1 MTAKKTQPNPTEEST
16 EKSAHQNYF
25 FHLFTINE
33 KTAAIVWNG
42 RGEISRLFLPESNSA
57 GLEKKILDQFTVIK
71 NAPPPMEIDLLIE
84 QIKNYFMG
92 KPCKLNWTRFDLEN
106 HSPFARKV
114 YSELLKIKHGTTL
127 SYKELAHRS
136 GKPSAARA
144 VGMIVGRNPV
154 PLLIPCHRVIKTDG
168 SAGGFSADGGVSM
181 KIEMLALEGL
191 KISTKAHTG
200 ISNSG
205 KKEDSIDKAI
215 RAISQADPELATW
228 ISKLPRF
235 HLATSD
241 STTTFQALLEAIV
254 YQQLTGKAAATIYAR
269 LLDLFGAHRV
279 APLDIIRAR
288 DTELRQAGLSGPKI
302 LAIRDLAEKDLAGM
316 VPDMKSLSN
325 MCDDEIVKKLVN
337 IRGIGRWTAEML
349 LIFKLGRLDV
359 LPIDD
364 YGIKKGLAILRNYQ
378 KLPSPQQLAHEG
390 RIWQPYRT
398 IASWYLWRIA
408 ESAKRI

>member
-1 MTAKKTQPNPTEEST
+1 
-16 EKSAHQNYF
+16 
-25 FHLFTINE
+25 
-33 KTAAIVWNG
+33 
-42 RGEISRLFLPESNSA
+42 
-57 GLEKKILDQFTVIK
+57 
-71 NAPPPMEIDLLIE
+71 
-84 QIKNYFMG
+84 MG

-378 KLPSPQQLAHEG
+378 KLPSPQQLTHEG